1 MLSALFSP
9 LFHRSLPRFATFA
22 TSALLACCVA
32 SPAFAEEA
40 AGEAPGAEEAAA
52 TPPAEASAP
61 KAKAAPEAAPAAV
74 PKARAKSAT
83 TPAATPA
90 VPVDAAAEDIRAM
103 RSNRHIDVVAKDL
116 RLGKTARERLARI
129 AERYAHATG
138 KKLVVTGGTRTPAR
152 QAKLMIDKLRHGEDV
167 VALYENKAA
176 AKAIRDAYLQGKEK
190 KLSDKALVRAVRKVI
205 EAQMARG
212 VFISQHLQ
220 SGAADVRSRD
230 MSPADVLAFKAAVKA
245 EPGVLLVDE
254 RETAAPHFHL
264 GL

>member
-1 MLSALFSP
+1 MRSALIPRSIP
-9 LFHRSLPRFATFA
+9 LFATFA
-22 TSALLACCVA
+22 LLACGLA
-32 SPAFAEEA
+32 APALAEEA
-40 AGEAPGAEEAAA
+40 RAEVAEVEEPAAPVA
-52 TPPAEASAP
+52 PPAEASAP

-74 PKARAKSAT
+74 PKAHAHGAKA
-83 TPAATPA
+83 PANASPA
-90 VPVDAAAEDIRAM
+90 PADEDIRAM
-103 RSNRHIDVVAKDL
+103 RSNRHIEVVAKDL
-116 RLGKTARERLARI
+116 RLSKAARERLARI
-129 AERYAHATG
+129 AERYAKATG

-152 QAKLMIDKLRHGEDV
+152 QAKLMIDKLRHGEDI
-167 VALYENKAA
+167 VALYENKVAA
-176 AKAIRDAYLQGKEK
+176 RAIRDAYLEGKDK
-190 KLSDKALVRAVRKVI
+190 KLSDKALVRTVRKVI

-230 MSPADVLAFKAAVKA
+230 MAPADVIAFKAAVKA

>member
-1 MLSALFSP
+1 
-9 LFHRSLPRFATFA
+9 
-22 TSALLACCVA
+22 
-32 SPAFAEEA
+32 
-40 AGEAPGAEEAAA
+40 
-52 TPPAEASAP
+52 
-61 KAKAAPEAAPAAV
+61 
-74 PKARAKSAT
+74 
-83 TPAATPA
+83 
-90 VPVDAAAEDIRAM
+90 
-103 RSNRHIDVVAKDL
+103 
-116 RLGKTARERLARI
+116 
-129 AERYAHATG
+129 
-138 KKLVVTGGTRTPAR
+138 
-152 QAKLMIDKLRHGEDV
+152 MIDKLRHGEDV

>member
-9 LFHRSLPRFATFA
+9 LFHRSFPRSFAFSA
-22 TSALLACCVA
+22 FALLACGFA

-40 AGEAPGAEEAAA
+40 AGETPGAEEAAL

-74 PKARAKSAT
+74 PKAPARS
-83 TPAATPA
+83 AATPA

-190 KLSDKALVRAVRKVI
+190 KLSDKSLVRAVRKVI